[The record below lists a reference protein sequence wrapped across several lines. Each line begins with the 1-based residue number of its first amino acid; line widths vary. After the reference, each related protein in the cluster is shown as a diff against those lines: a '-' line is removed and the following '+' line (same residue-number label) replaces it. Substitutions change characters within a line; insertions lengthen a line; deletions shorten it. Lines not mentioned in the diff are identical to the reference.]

1 MDELKL
7 ILNTKFMRSIIT
19 KLLGKAIYKKTGYQV
34 DVQVNEVKA
43 ETRDGK
49 IKVHMD
55 VDAEMSSED
64 LMKALKS
71 GGIL

>member
-19 KLLGKAIYKKTGYQV
+19 KILAKTIYKKTGYQV
-34 DVQVNEVKA
+34 DVQINEVKA
-43 ETRDGK
+43 EAKDGR

-55 VDAEMSSED
+55 VNAEMSSED
-64 LMKALKS
+64 LMKALKT